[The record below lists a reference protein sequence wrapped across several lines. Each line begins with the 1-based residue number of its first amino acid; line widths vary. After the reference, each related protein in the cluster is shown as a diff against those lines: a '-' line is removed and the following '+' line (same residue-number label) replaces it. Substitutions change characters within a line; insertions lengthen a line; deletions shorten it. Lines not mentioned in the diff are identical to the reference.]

1 MSVSVDLQV
10 FLRVGN
16 DRALSRVVSL
26 IRQACPLE
34 LGDAT
39 AERYWK
45 DPRLRDVRFSVAVPP
60 GSTAD
65 MVFEVLRAAW
75 SLGEPWG
82 VSSIGQP
89 DTPGWELVAI
99 ADQGSARFGVPGLE
113 WARFSL
119 LSG

>member
-16 DRALSRVVSL
+16 DRALSRVVSR
-26 IRQACPLE
+26 IREACPLE
-34 LGDAT
+34 LGDAV

-45 DPRLRDVRFSVAVPP
+45 DPGLQDVRFTVAVPP

-75 SLGEPWG
+75 ELGGPWG
-82 VSSIGQP
+82 VSSIGHP
-89 DTPGWELVAI
+89 DTPGWEFVAI
-99 ADQGSARFGVPGLE
+99 ADRDSARFGVPGLE
-113 WARFSL
+113 WARISL

>member
-1 MSVSVDLQV
+1 MSVSSDAQM

-16 DRALSRVVSL
+16 DKALSRVVSR

-45 DPRLRDVRFSVAVPP
+45 DPGLRDVRFSVAVSP
-60 GSTAD
+60 GSTGD
-65 MVFEVLRAAW
+65 MVYQVLRAAW

-89 DTPGWELVAI
+89 GTPGWEFVAI
-99 ADQGSARFGVPGLE
+99 ADRGSARIGVPGLE

-119 LSG
+119 RG